1 MPSSGAHRPRMSSI
15 TSMPCGP
22 PKPRKAV
29 CEVLWVCAT
38 RPSNAHVRDPVG
50 VVDVAQRPGE
60 HRLAQVEAPAAVGG
74 QRRRQADES
83 AVVVEP
89 DLPRGMEA
97 VPLAGH
103 GEVVGAVEPDPDRPS
118 GERCPECGNRCE
130 AVRLHLLAAEAAAHA
145 QALRGDVVA
154 LHAEHVRHDLLGL
167 GGVLG
172 AALHEHLPA
181 LVDQG
186 QRGVGLE
193 VEVLL
198 PGHLGDALEDVG
210 RGGQRGVDL
219 PALDHRAGSLEALGL
234 DRLGQRDHRR
244 KRLVVD
250 DDGLGT
256 EPGGLEGL
264 PQHPAHGLPD
274 EHHDLGEER
283 LVVLDAGIVDPRHVL
298 GGEHAHHPGDVERRG
313 GVEPGDP
320 RVRVRRAD
328 RVGVQDVVRPVDQV
342 VGVER
347 LSGDVERRA
356 LVGQRTADAAHC
368 SAHQERSALPS
379 IAER

>member
-1 MPSSGAHRPRMSSI
+1 MPHRLGVRRRLPLDVEVGAAQVGRIHAQQRRAPTEDVLDHQHPLR
-15 TSMPCGP
+15 TAEAAEGRLRGLVGVRHP
-22 PKPRKAV
+22 AV
-29 CEVLWVCAT
+29 H
-38 RPSNAHVRDPVG
+38 AHVRDPVG

-89 DLPRGMEA
+89 DLPRGVEA

-103 GEVVGAVEPDPDRPS
+103 GEVVGAVEAHPDRPS
-118 GERCPECGNRCE
+118 GEHRPECGNRRE
-130 AVRLHLLAAEAAAHA
+130 AVRLHLLAAEAAAHP

-167 GGVLG
+167 GRVLG
-172 AALHEHLPA
+172 AALHEHLAA

-219 PALDHRAGSLEALGL
+219 PALDHRVGSLEALGL

-244 KRLVVD
+244 QRLVVD

-264 PQHPAHGLPD
+264 PQHPAHGVPD

-283 LVVLDAGIVDPRHVL
+283 LVVLDAGVVDPRHVL
-298 GGEHAHHPGDVERRG
+298 GGEHADHPRR
-313 GVEPGDP
+313 
-320 RVRVRRAD
+320 RRAPG
-328 RVGVQDVVRPVDQV
+328 RC
-342 VGVER
+342 
-347 LSGDVERRA
+347 RA
-356 LVGQRTADAAHC
+356 G
-368 SAHQERSALPS
+368 
-379 IAER
+379 